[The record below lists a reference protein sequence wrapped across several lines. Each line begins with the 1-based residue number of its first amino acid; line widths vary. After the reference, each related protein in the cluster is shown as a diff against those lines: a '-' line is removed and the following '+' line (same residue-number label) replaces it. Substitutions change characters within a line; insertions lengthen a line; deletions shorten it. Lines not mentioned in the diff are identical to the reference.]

1 MDSLNFAYTVL
12 KAIQERIVLT
22 EQALLG
28 GSPKNM
34 EEYRQLTGEM
44 KGLQFAEREVKDA
57 LDRNEKAES
66 NRKLKG

>member
-1 MDSLNFAYTVL
+1 MDSLNFAYAIL
-12 KAIQERIVLT
+12 KGIQERIALT

-28 GSPKNM
+28 GTPKNM
-34 EEYRQLTGEM
+34 EEYRQLTGEI

-66 NRKLKG
+66 KI

>member
-1 MDSLNFAYTVL
+1 MDPLNFAYTVL

-34 EEYRQLTGEM
+34 EEYRQLTGEI

-66 NRKLKG
+66 N

>member
-1 MDSLNFAYTVL
+1 MDSLNFAYVIL
-12 KAIQERIVLT
+12 KAVQERIALT

-28 GSPKNM
+28 GTPKNM
-34 EEYRQLTGEM
+34 EEYRQLTGEI

-66 NRKLKG
+66 KI

>member
-1 MDSLNFAYTVL
+1 VDSLNFAYAIL
-12 KAIQERIVLT
+12 KGIQERIALT

-28 GSPKNM
+28 GTPKNM
-34 EEYRQLTGEM
+34 EEYRQLTGEI

-66 NRKLKG
+66 KI

>member
-1 MDSLNFAYTVL
+1 MDSLNFAYAIL
-12 KAIQERIVLT
+12 KAVQERIALT

-28 GSPKNM
+28 GTPKNM
-34 EEYRQLTGEM
+34 EEYRQLTGEI

-66 NRKLKG
+66 KI

>member
-1 MDSLNFAYTVL
+1 VDSLNFAYTVL
-12 KAIQERIVLT
+12 KAIQERIALT

-28 GSPKNM
+28 GTPKNM
-34 EEYRQLTGEM
+34 EEYRQLTGEI

-66 NRKLKG
+66 KI